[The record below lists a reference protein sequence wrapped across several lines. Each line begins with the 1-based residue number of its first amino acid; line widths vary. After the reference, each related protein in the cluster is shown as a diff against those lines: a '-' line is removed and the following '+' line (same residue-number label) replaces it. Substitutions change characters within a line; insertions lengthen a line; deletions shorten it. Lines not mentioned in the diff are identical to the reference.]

1 MSSRRIVATGL
12 ALVVCGFLAW
22 PDHSYGRSRA
32 HNGSP
37 SQGGSHLYVL
47 LGLGNN
53 SPGLSEFGSRIG
65 RRGIPTT
72 IRNYGDWPALAQEAI
87 QQYQSGRLRSIMIV
101 GHSLGGSAA
110 AAMAAELGRAGIPVQ
125 LVVMLDPVGGSQ
137 VPSNVRRSVNFL
149 PQGGEDHFS
158 VIAAHQRDMSNY
170 VLGSRGPR

>member
-1 MSSRRIVATGL
+1 MSSWRVVTGL

-22 PDHSYGRSRA
+22 PDHSFGRSRA
-32 HNGSP
+32 HTGSP

-87 QQYQSGRLRSIMIV
+87 QQYQSGRVRSIMIV

-110 AAMAAELGRAGIPVQ
+110 ADMAAELGRAAPGALRVVALERVAAVETQPV
-125 LVVMLDPVGGSQ
+125 PAITGTR
-137 VPSNVRRSVNFL
+137 P
-149 PQGGEDHFS
+149 
-158 VIAAHQRDMSNY
+158 
-170 VLGSRGPR
+170 